1 MRSVDERV
9 SSRATFFYAH
19 VAGMDAFARGL
30 KAAAA
35 IRADGRIAE
44 FVRQRYASWNSELGR
59 RIESGD
65 ATLEELEKIALHRI
79 EWPLES
85 GRQEML
91 EHILHEFI

>member
-1 MRSVDERV
+1 
-9 SSRATFFYAH
+9 
-19 VAGMDAFARGL
+19 
-30 KAAAA
+30 
-35 IRADGRIAE
+35 
-44 FVRQRYASWNSELGR
+44 VRQRYASWNSELGR

-91 EHILHEFI
+91 EHILHELI